1 MESNYLDDIKKSMD
15 SFHKIKEI
23 DRYNQIIVDYD
34 FASNLHSDTEYI
46 AESLPIMCQIVA
58 SQDPYNRDRI
68 HENIDDLY
76 WSAKG
81 IANFIKFIECMKP
94 ILKRFNPTDE
104 DKQRFAEFVKS
115 MEQEDE

>member
-1 MESNYLDDIKKSMD
+1 MGDNYLDDLKKNMD
-15 SFHKIKEI
+15 SFHKLKEI
-23 DRYNQIIVDYD
+23 DRYNQIIVGCD
-34 FASNLHSDTEYI
+34 FNNMQSDIEYI

-81 IANFIKFIECMKP
+81 LANFINFIDCMKP

-104 DKQRFAEFVKS
+104 DKKRFAEFVKS